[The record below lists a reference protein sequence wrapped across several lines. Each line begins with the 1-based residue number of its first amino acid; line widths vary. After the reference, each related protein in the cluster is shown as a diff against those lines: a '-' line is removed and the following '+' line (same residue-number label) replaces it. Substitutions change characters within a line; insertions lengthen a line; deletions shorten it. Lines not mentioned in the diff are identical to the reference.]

1 MTKRSGRDNRMYIE
15 DNPNLKVYPIN
26 CVPSSRS
33 KSSWTNG
40 VEAFQKRTT
49 TTGDKLIGWFYPP
62 RLRNKR
68 HHNRFGPNPKI
79 NRLASTHIEE
89 E

>member
-1 MTKRSGRDNRMYIE
+1 MTHRSGRDSRMYIE
-15 DNPNLKVYPIN
+15 DHPDLKVYRLD

-40 VEAFQKRTT
+40 VEAYQKKTSS
-49 TTGDKLIGWFYPP
+49 TGDKLIGWFYPP
-62 RLRNKR
+62 RLRNTN
-68 HHNRFGPNPKI
+68 HHNRFGPNPRV
-79 NRLASTHIEE
+79 NRVASLSEE